1 MSIKVKYLGHSSF
14 IISINGK
21 NILTDPYF
29 SNEKVCN
36 YKRLI
41 GCSEKITTIPKIDVV
56 LISHEHYDSC
66 DIDAANY
73 LVKKY
78 DSKIIAHQSILNKL
92 EKSQRNNLISID
104 EYQTTLIQDIKYTA
118 HPAHHPTSFYPL
130 SYLLNYK
137 EQNIYFAGDTN
148 LTNEHDNIKADLAFL
163 PIGGR
168 YTMDIGSAVQAVKK
182 MKPKVVIP
190 MQYNTFEDIK
200 VNINQFTEKL
210 SNLRFPINP
219 VILAPGKCFSFK

>member
-21 NILTDPYF
+21 KILTDPF
-29 SNEKVCN
+29 FNNDKVCN

-41 GCSEKITTIPKIDVV
+41 KCAQKITEVPKIDII
-56 LISHEHYDSC
+56 LISHEHYDNC
-66 DIDAANY
+66 DLDATNY
-73 LVKKY
+73 LVRKY
-78 DSKIIAHQSILNKL
+78 DSKIIAHQSILNKI
-92 EKSQRNNLISID
+92 ENSNRNNLISID
-104 EYQTTLIQDIKYTA
+104 EYQSRIIQDIKCTA
-118 HPAHHPTSFYPL
+118 QPAHHPTSFYPL

-148 LTNEHDNIKADLAFL
+148 LTNEHDNIKADLVFL

-168 YTMDIGSAVQAVKK
+168 YTMDIGSAVQAAKK
-182 MKPKVVIP
+182 IKPKVAIP

-200 VNINQFTEKL
+200 VNLNHFTEKL
-210 SNLRFPINP
+210 STLKFKINP
-219 VILAPGKCFSFK
+219 VILDPGESFYLK